1 MSSTNVSSSGGSD
14 GSFTVNISNGIS
26 PYILYYVPS
35 VGNQVNISFNQ
46 SDTTI
51 SNLSEGTYVIYLYE
65 QTGLQCQSVP
75 DTIEILYNSCNSNL
89 IQPFS
94 CDPSINLL
102 ATTSNLL
109 SGNYSYTYELSYEGT
124 VIETLNSSLDSI
136 SFTTLVSDSGSYSL
150 QVINDSTGC
159 VSTDNLVLYLNTMSV
174 NVLAQN
180 NISVSR
186 CL

>member
-1 MSSTNVSSSGGSD
+1 M
-14 GSFTVNISNGIS
+14 
-26 PYILYYVPS
+26 YYVPS
-35 VGNQVNISFNQ
+35 FGPAVNISFNQ

-51 SNLSEGTYVIYLYE
+51 SNLNEGTYIIYLYE
-65 QTGLQCQSVP
+65 QTGCQSVP

-102 ATTSNLL
+102 SHYIKFI
-109 SGNYSYTYELSYEGT
+109 SGNYSYTYELSFEGT
-124 VIETLNSSLDSI
+124 VIETLNSSVDSI

-159 VSTDNLVLYLNTMSV
+159 VSTDNLVLYLNTMSI
-174 NVLAQN
+174 NVLTK
-180 NISVSR
+180 
-186 CL
+186 